1 MLSHGPVQTDVDFE
15 THGKRSGFLDL
26 NHSDNAHAFSLIRV
40 PVGVIQ
46 GAPGPTVLLSAGSH
60 GDEYEG
66 QVILH
71 QLMQEIEPS
80 MIRGR
85 LIMLPA
91 LNTPAVLGRT
101 RVSPL
106 DGGNMNRSFPGD
118 PDSGPT
124 GAIAAYVNAHLIVMA
139 DVVLDFHS
147 GGTATEYVDC
157 GFVCAGPN
165 PEMNA
170 ANLEIA
176 QVFGAPYT
184 MVCPIDGTG
193 GDFDTSAYRQHTRF
207 LSCELGGMGR
217 FSPAS
222 YATGWEGVQRV
233 FAHLGMTGHKA
244 ETADSRF
251 IDIGAGSSFAT
262 SAQHGLAQLLVS
274 PGQVVK
280 KGDILVT
287 IFDVHNFGTKCAEL
301 RASQDGIVAIC
312 RRNPLVQ
319 PGDHLCQVTHELS
332 PSELNK
338 IMRPD

>member
-15 THGKRSGFLDL
+15 TCGKRSGFLDL
-26 NHSDNAHAFSLIRV
+26 NHSDNAHAFSIIRV

-66 QVILH
+66 QIILH
-71 QLMQEIEPS
+71 QLMQQIEPS
-80 MIRGR
+80 MITGR
-85 LIMLPA
+85 VILLPA
-91 LNTPAVLGRT
+91 LNTPAVWGRT

-118 PDSGPT
+118 PNNGPT
-124 GAIAAYVNAHLIVMA
+124 GAIAAFVNAHLIGMA

-157 GFVCAGPN
+157 GFLCAGPD
-165 PEMNA
+165 PKMNT

-184 MVCPIDGTG
+184 MVCPIDGSG
-193 GDFDTSAYRQHTRF
+193 GDFDTAAYHQGTRF

-222 YATGWEGVQRV
+222 YATGWEAVQRV
-233 FAHLGMTGHKA
+233 LAHLGLTDQKA
-244 ETADSRF
+244 DAPATRF
-251 IDIGAGSSFAT
+251 IDIGARSNFAT
-262 SAQHGLAQLLVS
+262 AAQHGLAQMHVAPGHLV
-274 PGQVVK
+274 Q
-280 KGDILVT
+280 KGDLLVT
-287 IFDVHNFGTKCAEL
+287 IFDIHNLGTKCAEL
-301 RASQDGIVAIC
+301 RASQDGVIAIC

-319 PGDHLCQVTHELS
+319 PGDHLCLVTHELS
-332 PSELNK
+332 PAELTK
-338 IMRPD
+338 LMRSG